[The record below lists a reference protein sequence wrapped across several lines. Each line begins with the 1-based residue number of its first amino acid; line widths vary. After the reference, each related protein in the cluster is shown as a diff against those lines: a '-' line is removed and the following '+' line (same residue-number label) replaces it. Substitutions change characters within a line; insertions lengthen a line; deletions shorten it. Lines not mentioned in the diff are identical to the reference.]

1 MSGLSPAWF
10 SLVMATGIVS
20 IAAYVQD
27 IPYVPTFLMWANI
40 VFYALLGF
48 LYLARMVA
56 FPRAFFGDLL
66 QHMSAMGYFTIVAGT
81 GVLGAQLLQVGKHQ
95 TAAQILWVTALLFW
109 LLLVYAIPV
118 ALMAQSEGK
127 PHLQQGIQGN
137 WLLCTVATASVSVL
151 GTQLASSFEAAT
163 DQVIFWSFLIWL
175 LSIVFYLWVI
185 VMIVHRL
192 FFYNLT
198 AGELYPAYWIDMGA
212 VAIATL
218 AGAALLRVQVQ
229 PPLIERLEPFI
240 IGLTLLLWIT
250 ATWWIPWLFVM
261 FVWRHRRIAPTS
273 LVRAGLVGTGLPFRH
288 VLGRY
293 RGRRAGSRSA
303 RRLRRYR
310 LGIRLDRDRRL
321 GCNVRQHAG
330 HPVAVA
336 PDLRIYVRP
345 VASPKTRSNP
355 GISPEDP
362 F

>member
-1 MSGLSPAWF
+1 
-10 SLVMATGIVS
+10 MATGIVS

-56 FPRAFFGDLL
+56 FPRAFFGDLR

-95 TAAQILWVTALLFW
+95 TAAQILWVAALLFW

-137 WLLCTVATASVSVL
+137 WLLWTVATASVSVL

-261 FVWRHRRIAPTS
+261 FVWRH
-273 LVRAGLVGTGLPFRH
+273 V
-288 VLGRY
+288 VLRQPAWFVPGWWGMVFPLGMY
-293 RGRRAGSRSA
+293 SA
-303 RRLRRYR
+303 
-310 LGIRLDRDRRL
+310 
-321 GCNVRQHAG
+321 ATA
-330 HPVAVA
+330 AVA
-336 PDLRIYVRP
+336 RALDLPVVFDGIASAFVWIAIAAWAATFVNMLVTLWRRP
-345 VASPKTRSNP
+345 LTSEST
-355 GISPEDP
+355 
-362 F
+362 